1 MDVQQAIRHFL
12 AYDRD
17 VRHLSERTIRAY
29 ESDLTQFEGYI
40 RQGEPGR
47 VTPDVLEAYVRKLT
61 ADNYRATSIR
71 RKIAALKVFFK
82 FLEAQGVVSESPAKR
97 LKAERPRRRVSPK
110 VLKTEE
116 IDALLRATKA
126 DIQRLGALRDST
138 VGAGN
143 RYFCAVRDD
152 VILELLLTTGIRIG
166 ELVTL
171 DTDDVD
177 LDERRLAIVGRGER
191 GRLVEIDSPSVCD
204 LLAEYLAIRAGR
216 ETGTT
221 ALFVARSGGRL
232 TIYSIE
238 NVFKKYARRAGIRRR
253 VTPHVLRHTMAT
265 RLIGMGADLQKVQ
278 KILGHASVLS
288 TRIYTRP
295 NRRRRRSR
303 A

>member
-12 AYDRD
+12 AHGRD

-29 ESDLTQFEGYI
+29 ESDLTQFGEYI
-40 RQGEPGR
+40 RQDGLRR
-47 VTPDVLEAYVRKLT
+47 VTPDVLDAYVGKL
-61 ADNYRATSIR
+61 AAENYRATSIR

-82 FLEAQGVVSESPAKR
+82 FLEEQGVVRESPAKR

-116 IDALLRATKA
+116 VDALLRATKA
-126 DIQRLGALRDST
+126 DIQRLKALREST

-143 RYFCAVRDD
+143 RYFCAVRDN

-166 ELVTL
+166 ELVAL
-171 DTDDVD
+171 DMDDVD
-177 LDERRLAIVGRGER
+177 LDNHRLAIVGRGER

-204 LLAEYLAIRAGR
+204 LLSEYLAIRADR
-216 ETGTT
+216 ATPMA

-253 VTPHVLRHTMAT
+253 ITPHALRHTMAT
-265 RLIGMGADLQKVQ
+265 RLIGMGADLHSVQ
-278 KILGHASVLS
+278 KILGHASILS

-295 NRRRRRSR
+295 SRRRRRSR